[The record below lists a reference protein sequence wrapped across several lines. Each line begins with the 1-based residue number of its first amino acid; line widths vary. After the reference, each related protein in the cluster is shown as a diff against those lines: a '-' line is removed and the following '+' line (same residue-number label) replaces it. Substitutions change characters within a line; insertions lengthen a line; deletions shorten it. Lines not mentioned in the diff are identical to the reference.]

1 MTSPTGWKS
10 SAWADTRQTTG
21 IDGSGRSMMTVA
33 SIRLSETTVYAATL
47 AETTGSACTS
57 AVQISQL
64 SEPTATTAMIPI
76 STGRGRRGPG

>member
-1 MTSPTGWKS
+1 M
-10 SAWADTRQTTG
+10 
-21 IDGSGRSMMTVA
+21 
-33 SIRLSETTVYAATL
+33 YAATL

-64 SEPTATTAMIPI
+64 SDPTATTAMIPI